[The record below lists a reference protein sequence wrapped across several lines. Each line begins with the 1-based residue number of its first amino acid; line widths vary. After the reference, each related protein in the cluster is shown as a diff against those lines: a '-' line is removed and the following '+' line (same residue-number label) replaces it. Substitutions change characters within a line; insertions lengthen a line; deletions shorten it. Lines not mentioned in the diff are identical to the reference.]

1 MKREWLTLGPLEWL
15 ASKFSLQYHS
25 WIKREGDGSN
35 RNDHLFRKL
44 LFYHSLFV
52 NTSAIVKRLVWRIW
66 RLMLGC
72 KGLRTKK
79 TSADCKLDAQ
89 VITQLLVDM
98 CKILPTRFIEIQLWH
113 CSISTVLSKWKVM
126 FVVAVYNSKFL
137 FIFFSYREKPVHH
150 ISCHSMEGSPEWV
163 TVVLNISNQENF
175 QFDILKRK
183 KEIAE
188 VHQKNLKWSNF
199 YLSFESY
206 PCVP

>member
-1 MKREWLTLGPLEWL
+1 
-15 ASKFSLQYHS
+15 
-25 WIKREGDGSN
+25 
-35 RNDHLFRKL
+35 
-44 LFYHSLFV
+44 
-52 NTSAIVKRLVWRIW
+52 
-66 RLMLGC
+66 
-72 KGLRTKK
+72 
-79 TSADCKLDAQ
+79 
-89 VITQLLVDM
+89 
-98 CKILPTRFIEIQLWH
+98 
-113 CSISTVLSKWKVM
+113 M

-163 TVVLNISNQENF
+163 TVVLNISKQENF